1 MGRPFMLY
9 GEIESMENTNT
20 NTSSG
25 AHAPGVGVSTAGA
38 FTHASGNNL
47 SEGVR
52 NANEHL
58 RGGGAN
64 NATSW
69 HGSSNANTKPAETKS
84 IDANTKADVSAK
96 TTTAPAS
103 DSAFDTS
110 YLEPSY
116 STANTSY
123 AASQASSDP
132 FDTDYLNEASENVK
146 NWNKMVEENA
156 KKGNELAYTME
167 DFSRA
172 ADERRRMTD
181 ELGVTSGPLA
191 DGLRFGDTERIT
203 YYSGGYQSPTK
214 ELEYSGSDPD
224 VRRKVD
230 AYNENLRRMEEVSK
244 DIQKYGE
251 TSQGGIPASVE
262 ADKFKN
268 ENNYLIRRAQA
279 ALENGDF
286 DAAERALNEYNS
298 NWNNASD
305 AARAVAREG
314 SDENNPEA
322 ISGNIQAAINVA
334 AAEAAREAAP
344 TATTEP
350 TSTPRTAEPRRTAPT
365 PTPAPTST
373 AEASE
378 PTATSTSTPETDST
392 EMSIPSND
400 ELRDSIANAPESIA
414 DRAPASEETM
424 DDIKRKHGW
433 LGNDKDGESSFK
445 DGSSKSTDTAETE
458 ETETETVD
466 ELLDE
471 GKSKYEGEEYDNWE
485 KIVTIIAGKKGVEH
499 VARRKADVESLVEN
513 INAGNVKE
521 AAKDL
526 LTVGKDVAVDLIIAA
541 ATGGAGMIAGA
552 LKNVLLYTWKEL
564 KATGFAPYTG
574 DSANDNKNRHAGLD
588 AETIRMVD
596 KFFGDDVTG
605 ADNLTVSTSNTSA
618 TKESDYNKGLSDET
632 NDVVS
637 DCTKKYII
645 ANPWIL
651 KAIKKW

>member
-1 MGRPFMLY
+1 MLY

-20 NTSSG
+20 N
-25 AHAPGVGVSTAGA
+25 APGVGVSTAGA

-52 NANEHL
+52 KANEHFK
-58 RGGGAN
+58 GGGSN
-64 NATSW
+64 NSTSW
-69 HGSSNANTKPAETKS
+69 HGSSNASTKPAETKS
-84 IDANTKADVSAK
+84 IDANTKADVDAK
-96 TTTAPAS
+96 TTTAPTS

-156 KKGNELAYTME
+156 KKGNELAYTRG
-167 DFSRA
+167 DLNRA
-172 ADERRRMTD
+172 AENYRTSSEEILGLQTD
-181 ELGVTSGPLA
+181 REENSNIIDNIRETFTGRELRPGTQIP
-191 DGLRFGDTERIT
+191 FGEGNSLTT
-203 YYSGGYQSPTK
+203 Y
-214 ELEYSGSDPD
+214 EYSGSDPD

-230 AYNENLRRMEEVSK
+230 AYNENIRRLSEVK
-244 DIQKYGE
+244 GDIDKYGE
-251 TSQGGIPASVE
+251 TRQGGISAARE
-262 ADKFKN
+262 AENFKN
-268 ENNYLIRRAQA
+268 ENNYLVRRAQN
-279 ALENGDF
+279 ALRDGDF

-298 NWNNASD
+298 NWSNASE
-305 AARAVAREG
+305 AARSAARDG

-322 ISGNIQAAINVA
+322 ISGNIQAAINVR
-334 AAEAAREAAP
+334 AAEAAREARDAE
-344 TATTEP
+344 TSTP
-350 TSTPRTAEPRRTAPT
+350 TSTPTAT
-365 PTPAPTST
+365 PTATPRTTPTATPRTTAPAPT
-373 AEASE
+373 APSE
-378 PTATSTSTPETDST
+378 PTATPTSETDL
-392 EMSIPSND
+392 SIPSND
-400 ELRDSIANAPESIA
+400 ELRNSIANAPESIA

-433 LGNDKDGESSFK
+433 LGNDKDGASSFK
-445 DGSSKSTDTAETE
+445 DGKSKSKTETE
-458 ETETETVD
+458 ETEETESVD
-466 ELLDE
+466 ELLEE

-485 KIVTIIAGKKGVEH
+485 KIVEVVAGKKGVEH
-499 VARRKADVESLVEN
+499 VLRRKADVESLVEN

-526 LTVGKDVAVDLIIAA
+526 LTVGKDVAVDIIIAA
-541 ATGGAGMIAGA
+541 ATGGVGAVGGA
-552 LKNVLLYTWKEL
+552 LKNVLLYTWNEM

-574 DSANDNKNRHAGLD
+574 DKANDNKNRLD

-618 TKESDYNKGLSDET
+618 TKESDYNKGKTDET